1 MEVGGFY
8 DGPPLGAHGS
18 QGFFLPM
25 PSPFTTLFV
34 DLGGV
39 LLTNAWDHIARQR
52 AAKHFALDQE
62 SLDRR
67 HHLVFSLY
75 EEGRLS
81 LDEYL
86 ERAVFHE
93 DRPFSRN
100 DFQAFMFSQS
110 EAWPQMIELVRSL
123 KARHGLKVVAI
134 SNEGWELAAHR
145 IETFALKTFVDLFIF
160 SCFVHCRKPD
170 LEIYRMALDIAQ
182 VPPEAV
188 VCIED
193 QPMFAEAAKSLG
205 IRAFQHLSYAF
216 TRKWLA
222 GEGLSTE
229 GGPDP

>member
-1 MEVGGFY
+1 
-8 DGPPLGAHGS
+8 
-18 QGFFLPM
+18 M

-34 DLGGV
+34 DVGGV

-75 EEGRLS
+75 EEGKLS

-86 ERAVFHE
+86 DRAVFYE
-93 DRPFSRN
+93 NRPFSRK

-145 IETFALKTFVDLFIF
+145 IEKFALRTFVDLFIF

-170 LEIYRMALDIAQ
+170 LEIYQMALDIAQ

-205 IRAFQHLSYAF
+205 IHAFQHLSYVF

-222 GEGLSTE
+222 DEGLSTE